1 MNCGRR
7 AKPWKPACRKA
18 PGATRMY
25 SVFRSTCE
33 RLLRIPHDP
42 SPPPGDESTARVF
55 RAAPAYFKYRLVLWG
70 IVTAISGLFG
80 FVFLGGL
87 NFAMA
92 MDRHVPTTARVIV
105 FLISAF

>member
-42 SPPPGDESTARVF
+42 SPPPGDEASARVF

-70 IVTAISGLFG
+70 IVTTVTVGFCTIFFGGMNLGLATDAKVPGAMRAI
-80 FVFLGGL
+80 
-87 NFAMA
+87 
-92 MDRHVPTTARVIV
+92 
-105 FLISAF
+105 